1 MSTSNFPSSS
11 GTTDGISGFTYGIV
25 FSLGIFLLILLIT
38 FACTR
43 IRLAH
48 NQSPHPTPNT
58 SLRTS
63 DLNSITILEQGLD
76 EATLNSY
83 PKLVYSQIKGTS
95 PAPCCSICLVDYK
108 ETDMLRLLP
117 HCSHLFHQ
125 NCIDPWIRL
134 HPTCP
139 VCRKA
144 PVLAA
149 HTIIAGVDP
158 LATTTRIQDN

>member
-1 MSTSNFPSSS
+1 MSTSNLPSSS
-11 GTTDGISGFTYGIV
+11 GTTDDISGSTIGIV
-25 FSLGIFLLILLIT
+25 FSIGIFLLILLIT
-38 FACTR
+38 FVC
-43 IRLAH
+43 IWNRLPH
-48 NQSPHPTPNT
+48 NQSTHPIPIT

-95 PAPCCSICLVDYK
+95 PASCCSICLVDYK

-144 PVLAA
+144 PASSSP
-149 HTIIAGVDP
+149 TYNYCRGGPFGNNDKD
-158 LATTTRIQDN
+158 TG